1 MPNGGGRGDTG
12 GDGGGQRGF
21 PGDPGAGPSG
31 FGGQR
36 GFQGD
41 PRDGT
46 SSFGG
51 QGPGNHGG
59 FNGVG
64 YDYGRGA
71 GRGGFDAGRGGFNG
85 GGRGY
90 QGHDGYPGFN
100 AFNDGYEGGGP
111 PGNFY
116 GNFHPGAGGGDFFRG
131 NDFGAGDY
139 GYRNRRRY
147 EFRGNRANGNTRGR
161 GRGRNPPVTIPP
173 ETQEI
178 QGAIAEDVTRNQNH
192 AAVVQQQRALATQ
205 KQQTKTQTG
214 EKKQVAVHQKAT
226 KTMLTGDAAAGVSK
240 ATNVGAKQPK
250 KKEKNPDK
258 IKCFRCDDVGHFSID
273 CKAEI
278 CDFCESADHANDDC
292 HLHIAPKPK
301 ISMYGYGHEEL
312 MFLEVDSTDDYRPRS
327 DSGRMC
333 RIKVSGGVLSIENIV
348 ERLRW
353 LVDDNFSWDVQPQG
367 DNVYKTQF
375 PNKQELVRATR
386 FGSCKVKDT
395 ACSIEFTEWKSAVQ
409 PVAKLD
415 EVWILTSGV
424 PDDEG
429 YKLTFEVEEDFIP
442 VDEDEDMLNAQ
453 DGDDDKED
461 ESRNAEQSKDK
472 NSNNKRSDG
481 RTKSRRLRRCTL
493 QGAHHQHVAASFLRQ
508 VINVPPTL
516 LKRRL
521 WRQMHI
527 HTGDGEPEKP
537 ASTFDESDP
546 GRDPLLD
553 TTRVDETAQFL
564 NASANKSVIVSDRR
578 SLDSLA
584 VDAEMRMQPHESK
597 IGSVQ
602 PGKNLGVASVVKS
615 ATPVS
620 VRSSPSTP
628 NGSSMVSGGQTAR
641 GEEAVSPTREQVI
654 AFGGVADP
662 LVAGVRSSD
671 RIRAQPN
678 ADETQLHRAMHLAQL
693 ELVG

>member
-424 PDDEG
+424 PDGMIRNYLTLWGLGYFIGKTKQVDMHGIHSSARGDEG

-472 NSNNKRSDG
+472 NSNNKRSGNQTSASSPKRSGVIINAPNVWTTGLEPNMRFGSFSDRWADQVEKAETVHSTG
-481 RTKSRRLRRCTL
+481 GASSACRRLFSSAGDQRTSDVA
-493 QGAHHQHVAASFLRQ
+493 QEETVAA
-508 VINVPPTL
+508 
-516 LKRRL
+516 
-521 WRQMHI
+521 
-527 HTGDGEPEKP
+527 
-537 ASTFDESDP
+537 
-546 GRDPLLD
+546 
-553 TTRVDETAQFL
+553 
-564 NASANKSVIVSDRR
+564 
-578 SLDSLA
+578 
-584 VDAEMRMQPHESK
+584 DAHPH
-597 IGSVQ
+597 
-602 PGKNLGVASVVKS
+602 
-615 ATPVS
+615 
-620 VRSSPSTP
+620 R
-628 NGSSMVSGGQTAR
+628 
-641 GEEAVSPTREQVI
+641 
-654 AFGGVADP
+654 
-662 LVAGVRSSD
+662 
-671 RIRAQPN
+671 
-678 ADETQLHRAMHLAQL
+678 
-693 ELVG
+693 